1 MIYLIPIFL
10 CLFYSA
16 YYDQSKGLF
25 ILGEYPKTKR
35 KFNIIFIWLVLIS
48 AFQYCVGYDIPIY
61 MNAYDES
68 RYIRISDIWGDAR
81 YRPGWLSLQFIC
93 HKISDDFVVLKIV
106 QAVFLNYCVYKFL
119 SRYSKYWY
127 LTLFFYI
134 LYSYG
139 QLNFGAMRQA
149 FAVGFFL
156 LSVPYLEQQST
167 KKETAMAL
175 LKYFCIIYCAT
186 LFHASAFI
194 LYLLPLLKV
203 CVATNKRMAITIV
216 SVIVASFIL
225 SHISGLNMLLF
236 SLVGFSDTLVDSS
249 TYYLTGGDYVGSK
262 SGFSLI
268 FAYIP
273 IAFVYICMYLNR
285 KNQSERCKVLK
296 MLLLAYII
304 MATLNLSI
312 PIFYRFNIYFAFA
325 YIVMMPIAIY
335 EGYLF
340 NKAIVRSFV
349 LKLSLF
355 IMFILYPVHH
365 LVSVHPSWDI
375 PGYRIYY
382 PYHSVFDPQIDPDRN
397 RVIEF
402 NF

>member
-1 MIYLIPIFL
+1 
-10 CLFYSA
+10 
-16 YYDQSKGLF
+16 
-25 ILGEYPKTKR
+25 
-35 KFNIIFIWLVLIS
+35 
-48 AFQYCVGYDIPIY
+48 
-61 MNAYDES
+61 
-68 RYIRISDIWGDAR
+68 
-81 YRPGWLSLQFIC
+81 
-93 HKISDDFVVLKIV
+93 
-106 QAVFLNYCVYKFL
+106 
-119 SRYSKYWY
+119 
-127 LTLFFYI
+127 
-134 LYSYG
+134 
-139 QLNFGAMRQA
+139 
-149 FAVGFFL
+149 
-156 LSVPYLEQQST
+156 
-167 KKETAMAL
+167 
-175 LKYFCIIYCAT
+175 
-186 LFHASAFI
+186 
-194 LYLLPLLKV
+194 
-203 CVATNKRMAITIV
+203 
-216 SVIVASFIL
+216 
-225 SHISGLNMLLF
+225 MLLF
-236 SLVGFSDTLVDSS
+236 SLVRFSDTLVDNS

-262 SGFSLI
+262 SGLSLI
-268 FAYIP
+268 LAYIP

-304 MATLNLSI
+304 RATLNLSI

-325 YIVMMPIAIY
+325 YIVLMPMAIY

-365 LVSVHPSWDI
+365 LVSVHPSWGI